1 VHPLANVKRV
11 SFFYTVLIH
20 SPVIIKQHYCG
31 IAIAYEPKRL
41 RVSDEPA
48 QKISRPQG
56 SRYSQQKRK
65 VADAVEWMRK
75 NGEHKPLI
83 FVATSPGFTKLADE
97 SKLISKLTANL
108 RNGYGVKNYVW
119 VREYTEA
126 GFPHFHFVADTDFI
140 DAKQLSV
147 YWSGLFGK
155 QGDGYGGSI
164 RLGTKPVPGMRRKY
178 FIDSPHMAFYMS
190 KYFGK
195 GMSENP
201 SNTKPGIEGMEVKAR
216 KPRTFHVSRDLA
228 SASAPLKFGEYI
240 SEVQFTGM
248 HQREF
253 VLENE
258 TSEDYYER
266 GEIPPTLNPYK
277 YNWQFTGH
285 GMTYIGRPKSWK
297 RKTKPSGVGS
307 TGQ

>member
-1 VHPLANVKRV
+1 M
-11 SFFYTVLIH
+11 
-20 SPVIIKQHYCG
+20 IIKRHYCG

-41 RVSDEPA
+41 RTTEKVEDP
-48 QKISRPQG
+48 KPSRPQG

-65 VADAVEWMRK
+65 VADAIEWMRK

-126 GFPHFHFVADTDFI
+126 GFPHFHFVVDSDYI
-140 DAKQLSV
+140 DAKQLSA

-155 QGDGYGGSI
+155 SGEGYGGSI
-164 RLGTKPVPGMRRKY
+164 RLGTKPIPGKRRKY
-178 FIDSPHMAFYMS
+178 FIDSPNMAFYMS

-195 GMSENP
+195 GMNDKNP
-201 SNTKPGIEGMEVKAR
+201 SNTKPGIEGLEVKAR
-216 KPRTFHVSRDLA
+216 KPRTFHVSKDLA
-228 SASAPLKFGEYI
+228 EASAPLKFGEYI
-240 SEVQFTGM
+240 SEVLFTGM

-253 VLENE
+253 VLENDQAE
-258 TSEDYYER
+258 KFYEL
-266 GEIPPTLNPYK
+266 EQTPPTLNPHK
-277 YNWQFTGH
+277 YEWRWTGH
-285 GMTYIGRPKSWK
+285 GMTYIGRPKSWI

-307 TGQ
+307 TGL